1 MKEKISVIDIA
12 AAIQLLSEVEASEIV
27 ASIKF
32 KKRK

>member
-12 AAIQLLSEVEASEIV
+12 AAIALLSEVEASEII

-32 KKRK
+32 KERK